1 MRGLM
6 GMVLPVGESDSVGL
20 IDTEYARNKGHE
32 QNCGAESLITIIVS
46 AIGGSL
52 SRVTHNMDLQ

>member
-1 MRGLM
+1 
-6 GMVLPVGESDSVGL
+6 MVLPVGESDSVGL